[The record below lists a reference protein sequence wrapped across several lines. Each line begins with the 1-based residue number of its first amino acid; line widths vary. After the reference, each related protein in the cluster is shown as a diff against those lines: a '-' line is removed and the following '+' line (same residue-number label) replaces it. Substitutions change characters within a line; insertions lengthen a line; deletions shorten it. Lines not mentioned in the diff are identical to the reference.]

1 MARPT
6 LIAAEQ
12 VFGEPVPTPERL
24 LRAATDLFATKGL
37 DGVTLQDIAERAGVT
52 TGAIYGNFGSKEK
65 FLLEAL
71 AWIADRELSE
81 LLHEFQP
88 SDDNDTRAVMQAW
101 ADRMVDPE
109 RSRHR
114 RLLLEAVI
122 AARRNDEA
130 LQLVRTETVHGT
142 EKIKRA
148 VAVGQRRGLFAADLD
163 PDATRWFLHAVV
175 VGIAHL
181 DGLGIDLPD
190 HEPWAGVL
198 EHVFLG
204 LASDREDEPA
214 CQGGDR
220 AGRDNL

>member
-6 LIAAEQ
+6 LFAAEQ

-37 DGVTLQDIAERAGVT
+37 DGVTLQDIAEKAGVT
-52 TGAIYGNFGSKEK
+52 TGAIYGNFGSKER

-71 AWIADRELSE
+71 AWIADKELSE
-81 LLHEFQP
+81 LLHEFRP
-88 SDDNDTRAVMQAW
+88 SDDDDTRMVMQAW

-130 LQLVRTETVHGT
+130 LELVRTETVRGT

-148 VAVGQRRGLFAADLD
+148 VAAGQRRGVFAADLD
-163 PDATRWFLHAVV
+163 PDATRWFMHAVV
-175 VGIAHL
+175 VGMAHL

-190 HEPWAGVL
+190 HESWAGVL

-204 LASDREDEPA
+204 LASDGEGEPA
-214 CQGGDR
+214 RERGDR
-220 AGRDNL
+220 PRRDRL